1 MIYQQQ
7 IAELAV
13 AVVALMEEIT
23 VSGLSFFY
31 YVAVAVVVSVAA
43 LAAAVVAA
51 EMIAVVFG
59 LSLFF
64 SAAVVA
70 VLDLDAAKSVSERV
84 LWHPL
89 FLSKANIFCVVSL
102 NYYNNPNQFHIS

>member
-13 AVVALMEEIT
+13 AVVDLMEEIT

-31 YVAVAVVVSVAA
+31 CAVAVVVSVAA